1 MSKLQKTQLLELLG
15 EQIKCLNEGRT
26 LSGFDHE
33 KFKKLCTQLSLLEDY
48 TYWKNRRSYIKILD
62 NFVNDKIIFDQFT
75 KQFYKLK
82 ISDLKSHHMIK
93 KNLKEIVSTNIL

>member
-48 TYWKNRRSYIKILD
+48 TYWKNRRSYIKI
-62 NFVNDKIIFDQFT
+62 IFDQFT